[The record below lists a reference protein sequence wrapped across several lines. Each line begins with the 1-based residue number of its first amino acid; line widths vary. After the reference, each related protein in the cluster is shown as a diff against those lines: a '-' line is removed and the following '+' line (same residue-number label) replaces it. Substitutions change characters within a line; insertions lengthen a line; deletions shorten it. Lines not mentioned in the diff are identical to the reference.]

1 MNEARSSLIDPDH
14 PKISI
19 ARQCLLLGV
28 NRSGYYYCPAPE
40 SSLNIELTHLI
51 DKLYTDN
58 PFYGIRRITAYLQR
72 EGFTVNHKRVS
83 RMMNLMGIQA
93 IYPKPKLSS
102 KHSEHKI
109 YPYLLKD
116 KKISFPDQVWS
127 TDITYIR
134 MQGGFL
140 YLAAIMDWFSRY
152 VLAWRLSNTMD
163 SYFCQEMLYEALLN
177 SRPVIFNSD
186 QGSQFTSL
194 KFTKI
199 LEDNDIAISM
209 DGRGRFYD
217 NIFIERLWRTVKY
230 EDIYLRDYRTIS
242 DVHMGLDRF
251 FKFYNNSRLHQSLR
265 YKPPVEVYQSAY
277 HNPAV
282 SQIAAEG

>member
-1 MNEARSSLIDPDH
+1 MNEARSSLIDPEH

-19 ARQCLLLGV
+19 ARQCLLLGI
-28 NRSGYYYCPAPE
+28 NRSGYYYYPVSEDA
-40 SSLNIELTHLI
+40 LNIELTHLI

-58 PFYGIRRITAYLQR
+58 PFYGVRRITAYLRR
-72 EGFTVNHKRVS
+72 EGFPVNHKRVS
-83 RMMNLMGIQA
+83 RLMNLMGIQA

-102 KHSEHKI
+102 KNKEHKI

-116 KKISFPDQVWS
+116 KDITFVDQVWS

-134 MQGGFL
+134 MKGGFL

-163 SYFCQEMLYEALLN
+163 SYFCQEMLQEALLN
-177 SRPVIFNSD
+177 RRPVIFNSD
-186 QGSQFTSL
+186 QGSQFTSHG
-194 KFTKI
+194 FTKI

-230 EDIYLRDYRTIS
+230 EDVYLRDYHAVS
-242 DVHMGLDRF
+242 DVYFGLDKF
-251 FKFYNNSRLHQSLR
+251 FKFYNNERLHQSLR
-265 YKPPVEVYQSAY
+265 YKPPIEVYLSA
-277 HNPAV
+277 
-282 SQIAAEG
+282 